1 MHMTASFMHYYKKI
15 KQLLCVC
22 AFGLLALSAA
32 SAYAAG
38 NSSSLVIE
46 SAELISQD
54 DGYELNADV
63 DVKFNAEVE
72 RALLKGFEL
81 NFLVEFQLV
90 SPRKY
95 WFDDEIVTVTHPV
108 TLSYHALSRQYLLMR
123 GDQQRVFSTLDEA
136 KLALS
141 EIRDIKVLQKSDI
154 EKSESYKAVLL
165 MRLDHSKL
173 PKALQVESISSDEW
187 KIHSQRFEWVPNFA
201 KLELAK

>member
-1 MHMTASFMHYYKKI
+1 MHMTASSMPYYKKI
-15 KQLLCVC
+15 KQFLCVC
-22 AFGLLALSAA
+22 LLSLLAMNAA

-38 NSSSLVIE
+38 NNSLVIE
-46 SAELISQD
+46 NAELLLQD
-54 DGYELNADV
+54 DSYELNADV
-63 DVKFNAEVE
+63 DIKFNSEIE
-72 RALLKGFEL
+72 RAIIKGFEL

-123 GDQQRVFSTLDEA
+123 GDQQKVFATLEEA
-136 KLALS
+136 KQALS
-141 EIRDIKVLQKSDI
+141 EIRDVKVLQKSDI
-154 EKSESYKAVLL
+154 EKGESYKAVLL

-173 PKALQVESISSDEW
+173 PKALQVETIGSDEW

-201 KLELAK
+201 KLESAK